1 MTTILIADDHA
12 VVRHGLQTLL
22 INSGYTIVG
31 DAADSD
37 AAYQQWQQYN
47 PDITILDIDM
57 PGIGGLEVLARIQSR
72 NNKALVIIFSMHED
86 GIYAARAIKCGA
98 KGYVLK
104 TDAPEVLL
112 TAIKSAL
119 KGMTYISHSL
129 AQVMAINQ
137 FNRIENPIEVLSP
150 REFEIFKRLANGES
164 LNKIAEQLF
173 IGYKTVANVQT
184 QIRHKLGIESTRQLV
199 HLAIKHGV
207 ITGIISN
214 QE

>member
-22 INSGYTIVG
+22 AQSGYQVIA
-31 DAADSD
+31 DAEDSD
-37 AAYQQWQQYN
+37 SAYTQWQQYN
-47 PDITILDIDM
+47 PDITILDLDM
-57 PGIGGLEVLARIQSR
+57 PGIGGLEVLTRIQSR
-72 NNKALVIIFSMHED
+72 DENAKVIIFSMHED
-86 GIYAARAIKCGA
+86 GIYAARAIKSGA

-104 TDAPEVLL
+104 TDAPEILL

-119 KGMTYISHSL
+119 KGNTYISQSL

-137 FNRIENPIEVLSP
+137 FNRIENPIEILSP

-164 LNKIAEQLF
+164 LNKIADQLF

-184 QIRHKLGIESTRQLV
+184 QIRHKLGIETTSQLV
-199 HLAIKHGV
+199 HLAIKHG
-207 ITGIISN
+207 IISGSLSN
-214 QE
+214 Q